1 MVYLGVATLTN
12 DDSLISAIRHMMFDA
27 HAREFDSQYHSRIN
41 IGVADDLL
49 SANTAE
55 WSLIHGF
62 GSLSSQRL
70 LSTDIGTISPCGL
83 EVLSALFAVAIFSS
97 FIEEFFIVG
106 DSR

>member
-1 MVYLGVATLTN
+1 MYLGMTTLTN
-12 DDSLISAIRHMMFDA
+12 DDSLISAVRHMMSDS
-27 HAREFDSQYHSRIN
+27 HAREFDSQYRSHIN

-83 EVLSALFAVAIFSS
+83 EVLPAFFAVAIVSS